1 MAKTAR
7 EARGAPVASSLV
19 IRDATERDIEAV
31 QAVYA
36 HHVLHGYGSFE
47 ESPPSTAEMA
57 RRFAEVRARGLPY
70 LIAELDGGV
79 AGYSYAQ
86 PYRARS
92 AYRYSVEDSVYVAP
106 RASGQGVGQAL
117 LGLLVERCAALGLRQ
132 MVAVIGDSRNLPS
145 IRLHERVGFV
155 RAGVLADI
163 GFKRGR
169 WIDSVL
175 MQRALGPG
183 SSRAPDGT
191 GTGPAAG
198 AADWPAGRERR

>member
-19 IRDATERDIEAV
+19 IRDATERDMEAV
-31 QAVYA
+31 QVIYA

-47 ESPPSTAEMA
+47 ESPPSAAEMA
-57 RRFAEVRARGLPY
+57 GRFAEVRARGLPY

-86 PYRARS
+86 PYRGRS
-92 AYRYSVEDSVYVAP
+92 AYRYSVEDSVYVTP
-106 RASGQGVGQAL
+106 RAVGRGVGRAL
-117 LGLLVERCAALGLRQ
+117 LGLLIERCAALGLRQ
-132 MVAVIGDSRNLPS
+132 MVGVIGDSRNLPS
-145 IRLHERVGFV
+145 IRLHEQLGFV

-183 SSRAPDGT
+183 SIRAPDGA
-191 GTGPAAG
+191 GTAGPIDAIEG
-198 AADWPAGRERR
+198 AA